1 MSKPSD
7 GRRLLGALALLVPLL
22 AVGAVTVGAPGPARP
37 AATEPPAPA
46 PGLYQI
52 RCWQHGRLLFEDRIR
67 LPDDGAAYGIRL
79 SGVFQSTAGDAL
91 TQYYV
96 VTAAAF
102 RNFTGVALGQPSVTI
117 RPLSEPGSVYGDR
130 INQLDFTFAKTFR
143 ARGLQMTP
151 EASLFNALN
160 ANPIT
165 GYTVAYGPALG
176 YPLRILEARLIRFGV
191 RARF

>member
-52 RCWQHGRLLFEDRIR
+52 RCWQHGRLLSEDRIR

-79 SGVFQSTAGDAL
+79 SGTDRNGKPM
-91 TQYYV
+91 YV
-96 VTAAAF
+96 AET
-102 RNFTGVALGQPSVTI
+102 RNATCLVRQAPPPS
-117 RPLSEPGSVYGDR
+117 Y
-130 INQLDFTFAKTFR
+130 
-143 ARGLQMTP
+143 
-151 EASLFNALN
+151 
-160 ANPIT
+160 
-165 GYTVAYGPALG
+165 
-176 YPLRILEARLIRFGV
+176 
-191 RARF
+191 